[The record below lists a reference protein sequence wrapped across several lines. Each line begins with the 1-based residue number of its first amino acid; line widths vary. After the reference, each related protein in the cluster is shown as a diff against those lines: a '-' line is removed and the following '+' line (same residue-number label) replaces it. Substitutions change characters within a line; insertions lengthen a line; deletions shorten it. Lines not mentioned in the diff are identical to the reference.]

1 MAQREKWLEE
11 QRLVPA
17 MRRECGVKIAA
28 VLVLHV
34 LAVTSFASG
43 FLLSRG
49 QVADVSPTVEGA
61 RPRYDKV
68 VAIVVDALRSD
79 FVCIADELGAEEAR
93 GTRRHRKALPVFRE
107 LCEGGGG
114 GGSGCRLL
122 EFVADAPTTTMQ
134 RLKGLTTGSL
144 PTFVDIG
151 SSLSARALEE
161 DNLVRQLKLHG
172 RRVVHMGDDTWRDLF
187 PEDFSQ
193 SFPFPSLDVNDL
205 NTVDDGVEA
214 LLGPLVESGQDWD
227 VIVAHL
233 LGVDHCG
240 HTHDIHSREMVTKLG
255 QVDRIVREV
264 ARGLEERATG
274 DDGFGRAL
282 LLVFGDHGQ
291 TRSGEH
297 GGSTRE
303 EVSTVLLAYD
313 IDRRRAEGNVGGT
326 DEVDGACP
334 AAMSQLDFAATVSEM
349 LGLPIPFSN
358 VGQVNYD
365 LWSLGADPYGE
376 RPASEVSSEFEEAL
390 QRNAAQVDAYLES
403 SLLSQNASGI
413 LSWRRSQEAFSGHWE
428 VHRASVAEHV
438 GGSAEAVR
446 NRTHAR
452 RAYLDAVASH
462 ARSIWTK
469 FNFWLMALG
478 ILFAVAAALIQLN
491 EIRAGFFCYYRNNH
505 KLCLASLLVLN
516 AALMGLIPDHD
527 GDIWNRRQ
535 EGGYQVGH
543 ILTDA
548 SFALA
553 AYLGLLQLRKKRRSP
568 PASGGFV
575 SRLPGLNLK
584 ELAFLYTCCLA
595 LVFSFLKN
603 TGQEDPSQVWHPGRI
618 ARQVHI
624 LTATQLGWAILA
636 GLSGRLGGGK
646 GKGSSRL
653 SLAVRSTFCLL
664 PELYMIQ
671 FGNGRLALS
680 LAYIQ
685 VFVSIILY
693 VKIQF
698 CHQRVDLE
706 LLGLLLFG
714 LYAPQVFHATG
725 HRCQFSALQYNSAF
739 VGFESFSWWRGAAL
753 LTLNTYASHVLSV
766 LLVVCLYSKQHVKKQ
781 GTALLAF
788 GFAFSLRTIA
798 VMACASLHARH
809 LMVWGVFAQSSSSTR
824 SGCAS

>member
-1 MAQREKWLEE
+1 
-11 QRLVPA
+11 
-17 MRRECGVKIAA
+17 
-28 VLVLHV
+28 
-34 LAVTSFASG
+34 
-43 FLLSRG
+43 
-49 QVADVSPTVEGA
+49 
-61 RPRYDKV
+61 
-68 VAIVVDALRSD
+68 
-79 FVCIADELGAEEAR
+79 
-93 GTRRHRKALPVFRE
+93 
-107 LCEGGGG
+107 
-114 GGSGCRLL
+114 
-122 EFVADAPTTTMQ
+122 MQ
-134 RLKGLTTGSL
+134 
-144 PTFVDIG
+144 
-151 SSLSARALEE
+151 
-161 DNLVRQLKLHG
+161 
-172 RRVVHMGDDTWRDLF
+172 
-187 PEDFSQ
+187 
-193 SFPFPSLDVNDL
+193 
-205 NTVDDGVEA
+205 
-214 LLGPLVESGQDWD
+214 PLVESGQDWD

-313 IDRRRAEGNVGGT
+313 IDRRRAEGNAGGT

-505 KLCLASLLVLN
+505 KVRHATWLYALLCAVLSLSMLSNSYIMSEGHLTGFLCATLLFYMARESADATNNGPSQLCLASLLVLN

-624 LTATQLGWAILA
+624 LTAAQLGWAILA
-636 GLSGRLGGGK
+636 GLSGRLRGGK

-809 LMVWGVFAQSSSSTR
+809 LMVWGVFAPKFIFDSVGLCVLDAAVLFFSATLL
-824 SGCAS
+824 